1 MITYWKNQNGLVQ
14 IRQFEKDCW
23 MNVVNPTPSEVSM
36 LINKFKVPEE
46 IVTDILDTD
55 ERSRL
60 EVEGKWLL
68 IIIRI
73 PIHDPGSTTQPFY
86 TVPLGVL
93 LSNNFMMTLCGQ
105 ESDVIRELTRY
116 PYSQKINLN
125 DKDDFIMHL
134 FLRSATSYLKNL
146 KQISI
151 TSNQIEKD
159 LSKLAKNEVLH
170 KVLGM
175 EKCLV
180 YFITSLKSNELLLA
194 KIRSSRYPILN
205 SVDEDDLED
214 VIIEN
219 KQAIEMANIY
229 SDIQKSMMNA
239 YSSIIS
245 NNLNVIMKRLTS
257 ITIVV
262 AIPTLVAS
270 FFGMNLINYMESNT
284 YGFSIAILIAS
295 FITIGITLLFRKLN
309 WF

>member
-1 MITYWKNQNGLVQ
+1 
-14 IRQFEKDCW
+14 

-46 IVTDILDTD
+46 VVTDILDTD
-55 ERSRL
+55 ELSRV
-60 EVEGKWLL
+60 EVEGRWLL

-73 PIHDPGSTTQPFY
+73 PIHDPSSPTQPFF

-93 LSNNFMMTLCGQ
+93 ISANFMMTLCSH

-116 PYSQKINLN
+116 PYSQKIDLD
-125 DKDDFIMHL
+125 DKDDFVMHL

-159 LSKLAKNEVLH
+159 LSKLAKNEILT

-205 SVDEDDLED
+205 NVADDDLED

-219 KQAIEMANIY
+219 KQAIEMANIF

-245 NNLNVIMKRLTS
+245 NNLNFIMKRLTS

-262 AIPTLVAS
+262 AIPTLIAS
-270 FFGMNLINYMESNT
+270 FFGMNLVNSMETNP
-284 YGFSIAILIAS
+284 YGFSLAVTIAFL
-295 FITIGITLLFRKLN
+295 ITLLMIFIFRKLN
-309 WF
+309 WL